1 MPEYQLIEKNE
12 NDAKRNFFDFVCFR
26 SGLTI
31 INLTLL
37 FIWENTQSL
46 HFVQKQRN
54 SYFEEYYFDKLEP

>member
-31 INLTLL
+31 INLNLL